1 MDQTDSRF
9 KKEDTEF
16 ANHGLNGECGAI
28 VGRSKAIRRIKSK
41 INLVASTNVTV
52 LVLGETGTGKELIAR
67 AIHDLGPRKN
77 RRLVTV
83 NCGALSRTL
92 IETELF
98 GHEKGAFTGAVS
110 RRVGR
115 FELANGGTLFLDE
128 IGELPLDLQAK
139 LLRVLEEGEFER
151 VGGSKTIWVD
161 VRIIAATNR
170 NLKAEIQKGNFREDL
185 WYRLNIFPINSP
197 PLRERVDDIPML
209 LEFFLGRICAKFETE
224 LKVILPETMS
234 KLCNYSWPGN
244 VRELANVVER
254 LVIQSSGRFLE
265 IDAELDLMEGDDL
278 KRDSQSN
285 AFKAPAK
292 LGKSY
297 TAFSQTS
304 PIEN

>member
-16 ANHGLNGECGAI
+16 ANHRLNGECGAI
-28 VGRSKAIRRIKSK
+28 VGRSKAIRRIKAE
-41 INLVASTNVTV
+41 INQVASTNVTV
-52 LVLGETGTGKELIAR
+52 LVMGETGTGKELIAR

-77 RRLVTV
+77 RRLVKV
-83 NCGALSRTL
+83 NCGALSPTL

-128 IGELPLDLQAK
+128 IGEFPLDLQAK

-151 VGGSKTIWVD
+151 VGSSKTIRVD
-161 VRIIAATNR
+161 IRIIAATNR
-170 NLKAEIQKGNFREDL
+170 NLRAEIQQGNFREDL
-185 WYRLNIFPINSP
+185 WYRLSIFPITSP
-197 PLRERVDDIPML
+197 PLRERVVDIPML

-224 LKVILPETMS
+224 KKVILPETMS

-254 LVIQSSGRFLE
+254 LVIQSSGSFLE
-265 IDAELDLMEGDDL
+265 IDGELDLMEGDDL

-285 AFKAPAK
+285 AFKPPAK

-297 TAFSQTS
+297 TGCSQTS
-304 PIEN
+304 LIEN

>member
-1 MDQTDSRF
+1 MDQTESRF

-16 ANHGLNGECGAI
+16 ANHGLNGDCGAI
-28 VGRSKAIRRIKSK
+28 VGRSKAIRRIKSE
-41 INLVASTNVTV
+41 INQVASTNVTV
-52 LVLGETGTGKELIAR
+52 LVMGETGTGKELIAR

-77 RRLVTV
+77 RRRVTV
-83 NCGALSRTL
+83 NCGALSPTL

-115 FELANGGTLFLDE
+115 FELAHGGTLFLDE

-139 LLRVLEEGEFER
+139 LLRVFEEGEFER
-151 VGGSKTIWVD
+151 VGGTKTIRVD

-170 NLKAEIQKGNFREDL
+170 NLRAEIQQGNFREDL
-185 WYRLNIFPINSP
+185 WYRLSIFPITSP
-197 PLRERVDDIPML
+197 PLRERVVDIPML

-224 LKVILPETMS
+224 KKVILPETMS

-254 LVIQSSGRFLE
+254 LVIQSSGSFLD
-265 IDAELDLMEGDDL
+265 IDGELDLTEGDDL

-285 AFKAPAK
+285 AFKPPAK

-297 TAFSQTS
+297 TGCSQTS
-304 PIEN
+304 LIEN

>member
-16 ANHGLNGECGAI
+16 ANYRLNGECGAI
-28 VGRSKAIRRIKSK
+28 VGRSKAIRRIKTQ
-41 INLVASTNVTV
+41 INQVASTNVTV
-52 LVLGETGTGKELIAR
+52 LVMGETGTGKELIAR

-83 NCGALSRTL
+83 NCGALSPTL

-128 IGELPLDLQAK
+128 IGEFPLHLQAK

-151 VGGSKTIWVD
+151 VGGSKTIRVD

-170 NLKAEIQKGNFREDL
+170 NLRVEIRQGNFRKDL
-185 WYRLNIFPINSP
+185 WYRLNIFPITSP
-197 PLRERVDDIPML
+197 PLRERVVDIPML

-254 LVIQSSGRFLE
+254 LVIQSPGRFLE
-265 IDAELDLMEGDDL
+265 IDGELDLMEGDDL

-285 AFKAPAK
+285 ARKPPAK

-297 TAFSQTS
+297 TACSQTS
-304 PIEN
+304 LIEN

>member
-16 ANHGLNGECGAI
+16 ANHGLNGEGGAI
-28 VGRSKAIRRIKSK
+28 VGRSKAIRRIKSE

-52 LVLGETGTGKELIAR
+52 LVMGETGTGKELIAR

-83 NCGALSRTL
+83 NCGALSPTL

-110 RRVGR
+110 SRVGR

-128 IGELPLDLQAK
+128 IGEFPLDLQAK

-151 VGGSKTIWVD
+151 VGGSNTIGVD

-170 NLKAEIQKGNFREDL
+170 NLRAEIQQGNFREDL
-185 WYRLNIFPINSP
+185 WYRLSIFPITSP
-197 PLRERVDDIPML
+197 PLRARVVDIPML
-209 LEFFLGRICAKFETE
+209 LEFFLAKICAKFETQ
-224 LKVILPETMS
+224 LKVISPETMS
-234 KLCNYSWPGN
+234 KLCHYSWPGN

-254 LVIQSSGRFLE
+254 LVILSPGRFLE
-265 IDAELDLMEGDDL
+265 IDGELDLMEGDDL
-278 KRDSQSN
+278 KRDSQSH
-285 AFKAPAK
+285 AFKLRAK

-297 TAFSQTS
+297 TASSQTS
-304 PIEN
+304 LIEN

>member
-1 MDQTDSRF
+1 MGQTDRRF
-9 KKEDTEF
+9 KKEDAEF
-16 ANHGLNGECGAI
+16 ANLGLNGECGEI
-28 VGRSKAIRRIKSK
+28 VGRSKAIRRIKSE
-41 INLVASTNVTV
+41 INQVASTNVTV
-52 LVLGETGTGKELIAR
+52 LVMGETGTGKELIAR
-67 AIHDLGPRKN
+67 AIHDLGPRKTG
-77 RRLVTV
+77 RLVTV
-83 NCGALSRTL
+83 NCGALSPTL

-128 IGELPLDLQAK
+128 IGEFPLPLQAK

-151 VGGSKTIWVD
+151 VGGSKTIRVD

-170 NLKAEIQKGNFREDL
+170 NLSVEIQQGNFREDL
-185 WYRLNIFPINSP
+185 WYRLNIFPITSP
-197 PLRERVDDIPML
+197 PLRERVVDIPML

-224 LKVILPETMS
+224 LKVISPETMS

-254 LVIQSSGRFLE
+254 LVILSSGRFLE
-265 IDAELDLMEGDDL
+265 IDGELDLMEGDDL

-285 AFKAPAK
+285 AFKPPAK
-292 LGKSY
+292 LRKSY
-297 TAFSQTS
+297 PACSQTLL
-304 PIEN
+304 IEN

>member
-185 WYRLNIFPINSP
+185 WYRLNIFPITSP
-197 PLRERVDDIPML
+197 PLRERAVDIPL
-209 LEFFLGRICAKFETE
+209 LVELFLGRICSKFGRE
-224 LKVILPETMS
+224 LKVVSPETMS
-234 KLCNYSWPGN
+234 KLCHYSWPGN

-254 LVIQSSGRFLE
+254 SVIQSAGRFLE
-265 IDAELDLMEGDDL
+265 TDAEFDSLIGEHL
-278 KRDSQSN
+278 KRDGQSN
-285 AFKAPAK
+285 A
-292 LGKSY
+292 LQREQLRHDCQTRS
-297 TAFSQTS
+297 TSCQSQS
-304 PIEN
+304 S

>member
-28 VGRSKAIRRIKSK
+28 VGRSKAIRRIKSE
-41 INLVASTNVTV
+41 INQVASTNVTV
-52 LVLGETGTGKELIAR
+52 LIMGETGTGKELIAR

-83 NCGALSRTL
+83 NCGALSPTL

-128 IGELPLDLQAK
+128 IGEFPLDLQAK

-151 VGGSKTIWVD
+151 VGGSKTIRVD
-161 VRIIAATNR
+161 VRLIAATNR
-170 NLKAEIQKGNFREDL
+170 NLRAEIQQGTFREDL
-185 WYRLNIFPINSP
+185 WYRLNIFPITSP
-197 PLRERVDDIPML
+197 PLRERAVDIPML

-254 LVIQSSGRFLE
+254 SVIQSSGKFLE
-265 IDAELDLMEGDDL
+265 IDLEFDLMRGDDL
-278 KRDSQSN
+278 KRDGQSN
-285 AFKAPAK
+285 AFKPLAK
-292 LGKSY
+292 MGKSY
-297 TAFSQTS
+297 TACSQTS
-304 PIEN
+304 LID

>member
-1 MDQTDSRF
+1 MDQTDRRF
-9 KKEDTEF
+9 KKEDAEF
-16 ANHGLNGECGAI
+16 TNLGLNGDCGEI
-28 VGRSKAIRRIKSK
+28 VGRSKAIRRIKSE
-41 INLVASTNVTV
+41 INQVASTNVTV
-52 LVLGETGTGKELIAR
+52 LVMGETGTGKELIAR

-83 NCGALSRTL
+83 NCGALSPTL

-98 GHEKGAFTGAVS
+98 GHEKGSFTGAVS

-128 IGELPLDLQAK
+128 IGEFPLHLQAK

-151 VGGSKTIWVD
+151 VGGSKTIRVD

-170 NLKAEIQKGNFREDL
+170 NLRVEIQQGNFRKDL
-185 WYRLNIFPINSP
+185 WYRLNIFPITSP
-197 PLRERVDDIPML
+197 PLRERVVDIPLL

-224 LKVILPETMS
+224 LKVISPETMS

-265 IDAELDLMEGDDL
+265 IDGELDLMDL
-278 KRDSQSN
+278 KRDSQPN
-285 AFKAPAK
+285 ALKPPAK

-297 TAFSQTS
+297 PACSQTS
-304 PIEN
+304 LIEN